1 MKRLKIILFEDAL
14 EYKKYASSVC
24 DKLSGESDES
34 AFLGTWWI
42 EYNEE
47 EAYSA
52 ISGAANHFI
61 DNTDKAEII
70 FGISNKDY
78 DNIISKIHTEN
89 CIVETIFCKNV

>member
-14 EYKKYASSVC
+14 EYKKNASSVC
-24 DKLSGESDES
+24 DNFSGESDES

-52 ISGAANHFI
+52 ISVAANHFI
-61 DNTDKAEII
+61 DDTDKAEII
-70 FGISNKDY
+70 FGISNKDR
-78 DNIISKIHTEN
+78 DNVISKIHTEN
-89 CIVETIFCKNV
+89 CIVETILFKNV